1 MSTTKSKAGVGFK
14 ASPES
19 PAGEGKF
26 YSPELAQT
34 ASGFGGGSPQ
44 SSANLKGKLAALEE
58 LIKNLNDE
66 LNYHKTAVGQLKSD
80 KDMIESILTLKTQ
93 EVKKTLTNEL
103 FRVED
108 EMKKHFAHQK
118 AENARLQQQITQLK
132 SEKTVLQQQLVGLK
146 RKIEELEQQ
155 VGKDEQ

>member
-1 MSTTKSKAGVGFK
+1 MQGNDFGGSKGMEGAD
-14 ASPES
+14 P
-19 PAGEGKF
+19 GKF
-26 YSPELAQT
+26 YSSNMAQT
-34 ASGFGGGSPQ
+34 AMGMSGTSPQ
-44 SSANLKGKLAALEE
+44 NSANLKGKLASLEE
-58 LIKNLNDE
+58 LIKNLDEE
-66 LNYHKTAVGQLKSD
+66 LNMHKTAVGQLRSD
-80 KDMIESILTLKTQ
+80 KEMIESILTLKTQ

-103 FRVED
+103 FRVEE

>member
-1 MSTTKSKAGVGFK
+1 MRGIGGYAN
-14 ASPES
+14 P
-19 PAGEGKF
+19 
-26 YSPELAQT
+26 LAQT
-34 ASGFGGGSPQ
+34 GSAFGGSPQ

-58 LIKNLNDE
+58 LIKGLEEE
-66 LNYHKTAVGQLKSD
+66 LNLHKTAVGQLRSD
-80 KDMIESILTLKTQ
+80 KEMIESILTLKTQ

-103 FRVED
+103 FRVEE

-118 AENARLQQQITQLK
+118 AENSRLQQQITQLK
-132 SEKTVLQQQLVGLK
+132 GEKTVLQQQLVGLR

>member
-1 MSTTKSKAGVGFK
+1 MQKGDFGGTRGTEGVD
-14 ASPES
+14 P
-19 PAGEGKF
+19 GKF
-26 YSPELAQT
+26 YSSSMAQSAMGVT
-34 ASGFGGGSPQ
+34 GSPQ
-44 SSANLKGKLAALEE
+44 NSANLKGKLAALEE
-58 LIKNLNDE
+58 LIKNLDEE
-66 LNYHKTAVGQLKSD
+66 LNMHKTAVGQLRSD
-80 KDMIESILTLKTQ
+80 KEMIESILTLKTQ

-103 FRVED
+103 FRVEE
-108 EMKKHFAHQK
+108 EMKKHFSHQK